1 MRAEAS
7 NFEMSWD
14 WKSDDLAER
23 MFLST
28 SSAGQ
33 AAYQAAMQA
42 ATASLIRFASQGS
55 SPYSGLSPGHVAGKL
70 QSMDLCPEDGT
81 PLEAVLSDIEQT
93 VLAHS
98 VVVSH
103 PHCIAHLH
111 CPPLIPA
118 LAAELLVSA
127 TNQSMDSW
135 DQSPA
140 ATPIEQLVVRW
151 LGGEF
156 GFGRE
161 CDGIFTSGGTLSNL
175 MGLML
180 AREHYARERLGWNVQ
195 QCGLPPDAVRWRIV
209 TSAAAHFTIR
219 QAAALLG
226 LGEEAVVAIPT
237 DEAYRVDLRALEARL
252 TLLRRADLLPI
263 ALVATAGTTDTGS
276 IDPLPE
282 MASLAAR
289 ERLWFHVD
297 AAYGGAVILSPRYR
311 PFLAGIQAADSIAVD
326 FHKLLYQPISC
337 GAFLVKDA
345 RCFELMRRHADY
357 LNPREDESEGVQNL
371 VTKSVQ
377 TTRRFD
383 ALKVLVCLRTLG
395 RKSLAELIQRPIDLA
410 TRVAAL
416 ISEDPSFELAHRPM
430 LSALLFRY
438 RTAAAIGSPPNS
450 PSGEVRINR
459 VNRLIRRKLR
469 EEGTAMLAETKQS
482 GKTYLKMTLINPR
495 TTLSHLAAIL
505 LRIKELGATLEAEK
519 EEPHGCTSYER
530 RSDHC

>member
-7 NFEMSWD
+7 HLAISSDCE
-14 WKSDDLAER
+14 SDDLADR
-23 MFLST
+23 MFVSHS
-28 SSAGQ
+28 SSAQ
-33 AAYQAAMQA
+33 AAYRAAIQA
-42 ATASLIRFASQGS
+42 ATESLMRCTLERSG
-55 SPYSGLSPGHVAGKL
+55 PYSGLSPEHIARRL
-70 QSMDLCPEDGT
+70 QSMDICPDEGT
-81 PLEAVLSDIEQT
+81 PLEAVLSDIEQA

-103 PHCIAHLH
+103 PYCIAHLH
-111 CPPLIPA
+111 CPPVIPA

-140 ATPIEQLVVRW
+140 ATPVEQRVVRW

-161 CDGIFTSGGTLSNL
+161 CDGIFTSGGTLSNF

-180 AREHYARERLGWNVQ
+180 ARDQYARERLGWDVQ
-195 QCGLPPDAVRWRIV
+195 QRGLPSDAVRWRIV
-209 TSAAAHFTIR
+209 TSAAAHFTIK

-237 DEAYRVDLRALEARL
+237 DDSYRVNLRALEARL
-252 TLLRRADLLPI
+252 SLLRRADLVPI

-276 IDPLPE
+276 IDPLPQ
-282 MASLAAR
+282 MGSLAAR

-297 AAYGGAVILSPRYR
+297 AAYGGAVVLSPRYR
-311 PFLAGIQAADSIAVD
+311 PLLAGIEAADSIAVD

-337 GAFLVKDA
+337 GAFLVKHA
-345 RCFELMRRHADY
+345 RCFDLMRRHADY
-357 LNPREDESEGVQNL
+357 LNPREDESEGVPNL

-383 ALKVLVCLRTLG
+383 ALKLLVSLRTLG
-395 RKSLAELIQRPIDLA
+395 RKGLAELIQRPIDLA
-410 TRVAAL
+410 SQVADL

-430 LSALLFRY
+430 LSAVLFRY
-438 RTAAAIGSPPNS
+438 RTAAGSGGQAKS
-450 PSGEVRINR
+450 QEGETRINQ

-469 EEGTAMLAETKQS
+469 EDGTAMLAETKQS

-495 TTLSHLAAIL
+495 TTLPHLTAVLA
-505 LRIKELGATLEAEK
+505 RIKEVGAILETEN
-519 EEPHGCTSYER
+519 GRTS
-530 RSDHC
+530 